1 MSQELV
7 VRQETG
13 VQLHT
18 MSPDQ
23 VDLVKRTIAKGATD
37 DELKMFLY
45 QCQRTGLDPFARQIY
60 CVGRKSK
67 DGDKWVN
74 KMTTQVSIDGFRLV
88 AQRSAEYQGQTP
100 PMWCGEDG
108 VWKDVWLDKEHP
120 MAAKVG
126 VYRKG
131 FNEALIAVAKFDSY
145 AQRFQDGNLMGLWA
159 KMPEVMI
166 AKCAEALALRKA
178 FPQELSGLYTS
189 DEMGQAEIPV
199 QPELPPSGKGESPLA
214 PAPGYVYTEEEKA
227 AIQMLTES
235 LGAVDLGSICPP
247 FGKKKLA
254 LRELSDA
261 DIRKGINYAKAELSG
276 DQKAQYWVSAAILYL
291 KNPSEMTI

>member
-1 MSQELV
+1 MSGEV
-7 VRQETG
+7 AVRQETG

-18 MSPDQ
+18 MTTDQ
-23 VDLVKRTIAKGATD
+23 VELVKRTIAKGATD

-60 CVGRKSK
+60 CVGRKTK
-67 DGDKWVN
+67 ENGQYVN

-88 AQRSAEYQGQTP
+88 AQRSSEYAGQTP

-108 VWKDVWLDKEHP
+108 IWKDVWLDKEHP

-199 QPELPPSGKGESPLA
+199 QPELPPSGGVSPTPA
-214 PAPGYVYTEEEKA
+214 PAVYSYTEEEKA

-235 LGAVDLGSICPP
+235 LGAVDLGSIVAP
-247 FGKKKLA
+247 FGKKKLT
-254 LRELSDA
+254 LRELSETE
-261 DIRKGINYAKAELSG
+261 IKKGIEFCKQHPEEVKYT
-276 DQKAQYWVSAAILYL
+276 DWHIAANLFL
-291 KNPSEMTI
+291 KNPTEIRID